1 VDYGDRTLRITRR
14 IGASRTDGRISCK
27 QVAGLWRE
35 GCLSRCG
42 HGYHFGSANDGLL
55 NDRGWP
61 INPVIWIWGG
71 FLLFILL
78 VLALDLGVLNRK
90 AHVVSV
96 KEALTFTVAVLVLA
110 IAFDVFVYFAYENH
124 WLGLGQH
131 VDRVD
136 GVINDGRLAAVKF
149 FTGYI
154 IEVSLSADNVF
165 VIAMIFEHLRV
176 PAQYQHRVLFWGI
189 LGALVMRGTM
199 IGLGA
204 QLVSRY
210 HWILYVFGV
219 FLVYTALKMLW
230 SKSDEAADPDEAI
243 VMRLIRRVFPVCED
257 YRESHFMVRDHGRLM
272 LTPLAVSLVLVETTD
287 LIFAVDSIPAIFAIT
302 TDPFIVF
309 TSNVFAILGL
319 RSLYFALA
327 GAIAKFRYLKVSLAA
342 ILGLVGVKML
352 AAEWLK
358 DVIGPSFNFYLLGIV
373 ALILAVG
380 VIASMIVTRREEQSG
395 EPTN

>member
-1 VDYGDRTLRITRR
+1 M
-14 IGASRTDGRISCK
+14 
-27 QVAGLWRE
+27 
-35 GCLSRCG
+35 
-42 HGYHFGSANDGLL
+42 
-55 NDRGWP
+55 
-61 INPVIWIWGG
+61 IWIWGG

-90 AHVVSV
+90 AHVVGV
-96 KEALTFTVAVLVLA
+96 KEALTFTVAVLFLA
-110 IAFDVFVYFAYENH
+110 ICFDVFVYFAYENH

-131 VDRVD
+131 LDRVD

-149 FTGYI
+149 LTGYV

-176 PAQYQHRVLFWGI
+176 PPKFQHRVLFWGI

-230 SKSDEAADPDEAI
+230 SKSDEAADPDEAF
-243 VMRLIRRVFPVCED
+243 VMRFVRRLFPVCED
-257 YRESHFMVRDHGRLM
+257 YRESHFMVRENGRLM

-327 GAIAKFRYLKVSLAA
+327 GAISKFRYLKVSLSA
-342 ILGLVGVKML
+342 ILGLVGLKML

-358 DVIGPSFNFYLLGIV
+358 DAIGPNFNFYLLGIV
-373 ALILAVG
+373 ALILGIG
-380 VIASMIVTRREEQSG
+380 VVASMIVTRREERAGAQ
-395 EPTN
+395 TK

>member
-1 VDYGDRTLRITRR
+1 
-14 IGASRTDGRISCK
+14 
-27 QVAGLWRE
+27 
-35 GCLSRCG
+35 
-42 HGYHFGSANDGLL
+42 
-55 NDRGWP
+55 
-61 INPVIWIWGG
+61 VIWIWGG
-71 FLLFILL
+71 FLLLILL

-96 KEALTFTVAVLVLA
+96 KEALTFTLGVLA
-110 IAFDVFVYFAYENH
+110 LATLFDVFVYFAYQNH

-136 GVINDGRLAAVKF
+136 GVVNDGRLAAVKF

-176 PAQYQHRVLFWGI
+176 PAKYQHRVLFWGI
-189 LGALVMRGTM
+189 LGALAMRGTM

-210 HWILYVFGV
+210 HWVLYVFGV

-230 SKSDEAADPDEAI
+230 SKSDEAADPDEAL
-243 VMRLIRRVFPVCED
+243 VMRLVRRIFPVCQD
-257 YRESHFMVRDHGRLM
+257 YRESRFLIREAGRWM

-319 RSLYFALA
+319 RSLYFALS

-342 ILGLVGVKML
+342 ILGLVGLKML

-358 DVIGPSFNFYLLGIV
+358 DAIGPSFNFYLLGIV
-373 ALILAVG
+373 ALILTTG
-380 VIASMIVTRREEQSG
+380 VVASVVVTRREERQADHATSRQA
-395 EPTN
+395 EPTK

>member
-1 VDYGDRTLRITRR
+1 MWV
-14 IGASRTDGRISCK
+14 
-27 QVAGLWRE
+27 
-35 GCLSRCG
+35 
-42 HGYHFGSANDGLL
+42 
-55 NDRGWP
+55 
-61 INPVIWIWGG
+61 WGG

-96 KEALTFTVAVLVLA
+96 KEALAFTFGVLA
-110 IAFDVFVYFAYENH
+110 LATLFDGFVYFAYQNH

-131 VDRVD
+131 IDRVD
-136 GVINDGRLAAVKF
+136 GVVNDGRLAAVKF
-149 FTGYI
+149 FTGYV

-165 VIAMIFEHLRV
+165 VIAMIFEHMRV
-176 PAQYQHRVLFWGI
+176 PAKLQHRVLFWGI

-210 HWILYVFGV
+210 HWVLYVFGV

-230 SKSDEAADPDEAI
+230 ARSDEIAGPDEAL
-243 VMRLIRRVFPVCED
+243 VMRLVRRVFPVCQD
-257 YRESHFMVRDHGRLM
+257 YREARFLVRDAGRWM

-319 RSLYFALA
+319 RSLYFALS

-342 ILGLVGVKML
+342 ILGLVGLKML

-373 ALILAVG
+373 AVILGVG
-380 VIASMIVTRREEQSG
+380 VLASVIVARREDRQV
-395 EPTN
+395 EPAK

>member
-1 VDYGDRTLRITRR
+1 MWV
-14 IGASRTDGRISCK
+14 
-27 QVAGLWRE
+27 
-35 GCLSRCG
+35 
-42 HGYHFGSANDGLL
+42 
-55 NDRGWP
+55 
-61 INPVIWIWGG
+61 WGG
-71 FLLFILL
+71 FLLLILL

-96 KEALTFTVAVLVLA
+96 KEALAFTFGVLVLA
-110 IAFDVFVYFAYENH
+110 TLFDAFVYFAYQNH

-131 VDRVD
+131 IDRVD
-136 GVINDGRLAAVKF
+136 GVVNDGRLAAVKF

-165 VIAMIFEHLRV
+165 VIAMIFEHMRV
-176 PAQYQHRVLFWGI
+176 PAKFQHRVLFWGI

-210 HWILYVFGV
+210 HWVLYVFGV
-219 FLVYTALKMLW
+219 FLVYTAVKMLW
-230 SKSDEAADPDEAI
+230 AKSDDMADPNEAL
-243 VMRLIRRVFPVCED
+243 VMRLVRRVIPVCQD
-257 YRESHFMVRDHGRLM
+257 YRESRFLVRDAGKWM

-319 RSLYFALA
+319 RSLYFALS

-342 ILGLVGVKML
+342 ILGLVGLKML

-358 DVIGPSFNFYLLGIV
+358 DALGPSFNFYLLGIV
-373 ALILAVG
+373 AVILGIG
-380 VIASMIVTRREEQSG
+380 VLASIVVTRREDRQA
-395 EPTN
+395 EPAK